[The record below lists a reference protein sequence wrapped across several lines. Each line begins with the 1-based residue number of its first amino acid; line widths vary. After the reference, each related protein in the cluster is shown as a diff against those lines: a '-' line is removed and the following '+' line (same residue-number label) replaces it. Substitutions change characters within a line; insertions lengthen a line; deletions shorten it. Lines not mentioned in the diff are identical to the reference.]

1 MLEER
6 QSEVERLQKQL
17 LDLPI
22 RLQAE
27 FDASVRKLQK
37 RMNDKCDV
45 VEERDED
52 LYVLNE
58 EKARLLFSFF
68 DDHFILI

>member
-6 QSEVERLQKQL
+6 QSEVERLQKEL
-17 LDLPI
+17 LDVPI
-22 RLQAE
+22 RLQAD

-37 RMNDKCDV
+37 RMTDKCEV

-58 EKARLLFSFF
+58 EKVRPFL
-68 DDHFILI
+68 